1 MNTLKISVQ
10 YISWETLD
18 YTKLINLTDYEKF
31 FIFHYIIDNYYTMIN
46 NFPFKKRD
54 LIMDRRSFKD
64 FLKCLKLFDYAKN
77 NQCPHDR
84 YCLTEL

>member
-1 MNTLKISVQ
+1 
-10 YISWETLD
+10 
-18 YTKLINLTDYEKF
+18 
-31 FIFHYIIDNYYTMIN
+31 MIN
-46 NFPFKKRD
+46 NFPFEKRD

>member
-1 MNTLKISVQ
+1 
-10 YISWETLD
+10 
-18 YTKLINLTDYEKF
+18 
-31 FIFHYIIDNYYTMIN
+31 MIN
-46 NFPFKKRD
+46 NFPFEKRD

-64 FLKCLKLFDYAKN
+64 FLKCLKLFDYVKN